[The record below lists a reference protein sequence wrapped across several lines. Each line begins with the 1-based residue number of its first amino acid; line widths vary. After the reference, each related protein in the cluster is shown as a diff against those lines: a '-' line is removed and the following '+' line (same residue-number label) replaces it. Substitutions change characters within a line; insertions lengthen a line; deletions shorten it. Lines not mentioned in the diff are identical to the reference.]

1 MTTYLQETVMHEL
14 SIASSITDT
23 VLKEVDKRCLSSVHS
38 ITLRIGVLTA
48 IEPAALMFGFEAM
61 TKGTLLENTKLKI
74 ESIPISGTCQTC
86 KNEFEIQRFV
96 FICPVCSSNDI
107 KTVRG
112 NELEI
117 TSIEVED

>member
-1 MTTYLQETVMHEL
+1 MHEL

-23 VLKEVDKRCLSSVHS
+23 VLKEAGKRSLLSVHS

-48 IEPAALMFGFEAM
+48 IEPAALTFGFEAM

-74 ESIPISGTCQTC
+74 ESIPISGVCQTG
-86 KNEFEIQRFV
+86 KKEFEIEAFV
-96 FICPVCSSNDI
+96 FICPACDSSDI
-107 KTVRG
+107 KTIRG

-117 TSIEVED
+117 TSIEVDD